1 METKTLTAKNKFNM
15 SDEAKNK
22 LKIYGSRK
30 RIPTIKPR
38 ITLIIKTMPETINP
52 YSR

>member
-15 SDEAKNK
+15 SDEVKNK

-38 ITLIIKTMPETINP
+38 DIVGKLPKIEFE
-52 YSR
+52 